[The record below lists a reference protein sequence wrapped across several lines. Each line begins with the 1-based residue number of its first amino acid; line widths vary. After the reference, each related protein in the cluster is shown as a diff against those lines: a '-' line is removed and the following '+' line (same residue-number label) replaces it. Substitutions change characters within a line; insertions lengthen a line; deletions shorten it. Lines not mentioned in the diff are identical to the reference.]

1 MRTITIIVAFW
12 LLAAGCANT
21 EVGDGPNGPH
31 AAAVEFS
38 LDRGHGEEDDLV
50 WVVEPAPELWDQ
62 WCGPEGDFIPCHAL
76 QAMTIDLGA
85 PFPADVVAEIEVAFA
100 PRRVEFI
107 DDGNEVIL
115 PLAVYPP
122 EVKDG
127 GGFLAFG
134 RSIDV
139 DGTIYLP
146 VDGLG
151 EGWLFEL
158 TPTAE
163 GWDIDVLAT
172 WIA

>member
-1 MRTITIIVAFW
+1 MSILVAFW
-12 LLAAGCANT
+12 VLGAGCTSTGAA
-21 EVGDGPNGPH
+21 EEFRGPIGPH
-31 AAAVEFS
+31 AVVVEFAV
-38 LDRGHGEEDDLV
+38 DRGHGEDTDLV
-50 WVVEPAPELWDQ
+50 WVVEPAPGLWDQ
-62 WCGPEGDFIPCHAL
+62 WCGREGDFVPCHAL

-85 PFPADVVAEIEVAFA
+85 RFPSDVATEIEAAFA
-100 PRRVEFI
+100 PRRVEFVA
-107 DDGNEVIL
+107 DASDVIL
-115 PLAVYPP
+115 PPALYP

-139 DGTIYLP
+139 DDKIYLP

-163 GWDIDVLAT
+163 GWDLDVLVT
-172 WIA
+172 WMA